1 MTRLICLSL
10 LTMALHLQAAA
21 TTVWEG
27 TKVFSSWSDVLNI
40 AGSKFSQVQAD
51 DVVLFSIT
59 AFDNG
64 NTADFWRQFL
74 NEAGIVT
81 R

>member
-10 LTMALHLQAAA
+10 LTMALHLQAA
-21 TTVWEG
+21 TITVWEG

-40 AGSKFSQVQAD
+40 AGSEFCQVQAD
-51 DVVLFSIT
+51 DRPRRRT
-59 AFDNG
+59 AAGEQG
-64 NTADFWRQFL
+64 NK
-74 NEAGIVT
+74 VT